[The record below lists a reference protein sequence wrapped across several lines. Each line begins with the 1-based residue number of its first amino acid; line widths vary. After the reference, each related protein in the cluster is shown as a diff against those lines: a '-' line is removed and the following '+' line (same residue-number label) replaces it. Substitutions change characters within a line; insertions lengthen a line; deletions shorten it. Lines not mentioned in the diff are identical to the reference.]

1 VGKSRT
7 RTIKTMS
14 LDLRHKQT
22 PKQRAVEKA
31 FFKAGGRHPFYMC
44 HIAANSGLRENW
56 AHKHFTE
63 QRAARR
69 LHLSPD
75 GTYFWLAGL
84 EPVTGLSLRT
94 DGSTRAFYGPW
105 ERPLTCVGCG
115 DASKQESILC
125 AQINKVPEA
134 LLDKLGAQDDL
145 APDDLL
151 GRLKRDGGVMMK
163 VSTPSRKR
171 RTGTNGTSL
180 SGALSRSVR
189 ALAATLK
196 RLSGSVLRGARRR

>member
-1 VGKSRT
+1 MSQASALPAAAEAGEARERRFVVGKGRT
-7 RTIKTMS
+7 GAIKTIA
-14 LDLRHKQT
+14 LDLRRKQV
-22 PKQRAVEKA
+22 PKQREAEKA
-31 FFKAGGRHPFYMC
+31 FIKGGGRHPFYMSF
-44 HIAANSGLRENW
+44 IAAGSGLRENW
-56 AHKHFTE
+56 EHKHFMK

-69 LHLSPD
+69 LHLSPA

-115 DASKQESILC
+115 DASKRESILC

-134 LLDKLGAQDDL
+134 LLDKLGADDDL

-151 GRLKRDGGVMMK
+151 GRLKRDGGVVMK
-163 VSTPSRKR
+163 VSSPTR
-171 RTGTNGTSL
+171 RTP
-180 SGALSRSVR
+180 VR
-189 ALAATLK
+189 
-196 RLSGSVLRGARRR
+196 RDR

>member
-1 VGKSRT
+1 VDKVRT

-22 PKQRAVEKA
+22 PKQREVEKK
-31 FFKAGGRHPFYMC
+31 FFKAGGCPPFYMS
-44 HIAANSGLRENW
+44 HIAAGSGLRENW
-56 AHKHFTE
+56 EHKHFTK

-69 LHLSPD
+69 LHLSPA

-84 EPVTGLSLRT
+84 DPVTGLSLRT

-125 AQINKVPEA
+125 AQINKVPAE
-134 LLDKLGAQDDL
+134 LLDKLSAEDNL

-151 GRLKRDGGVMMK
+151 GRIKRDGGVVIS
-163 VSTPSRKR
+163 VSSKSKTKKGRK
-171 RTGTNGTSL
+171 S
-180 SGALSRSVR
+180 
-189 ALAATLK
+189 
-196 RLSGSVLRGARRR
+196 

>member
-1 VGKSRT
+1 
-7 RTIKTMS
+7 MS

-63 QRAARR
+63 QHAARR
-69 LHLSPD
+69 LHLSPA

-94 DGSTRAFYGPW
+94 DGRTRAFYGPW

-134 LLDKLGAQDDL
+134 LLDKLGAEDDL

-171 RTGTNGTSL
+171 RTGTKGTSG
-180 SGALSRSVR
+180 SGVLSRSLR
-189 ALAATLK
+189 ELISALK
-196 RLSGSVLRGARRR
+196 KLSGSPSRGARRR

>member
-7 RTIKTMS
+7 RKVKTMS

-22 PKQRAVEKA
+22 PKQREVERK
-31 FFKAGGRHPFYMC
+31 FFKAGGCPPFYMS
-44 HIAANSGLRENW
+44 HIAAGSGLRENW
-56 AHKHFTE
+56 EHKHFTK

-69 LHLSPD
+69 LHLSPA

-84 EPVTGLSLRT
+84 KSLAGLSLRT

-115 DASKQESILC
+115 DASKQEDILC
-125 AQINKVPEA
+125 DQINKVPAE
-134 LLDKLGAQDDL
+134 LLDKLSKEDDL

-151 GRLKRDGGVMMK
+151 GRIKRDGGVLMK
-163 VSTPSRKR
+163 ASTPSRKR
-171 RTGTNGTSL
+171 RTVTTGTSR
-180 SGALSRSVR
+180 SGALSRSLR
-189 ALAATLK
+189 ELAATLNK
-196 RLSGSVLRGARRR
+196 ISGSEV

>member
-1 VGKSRT
+1 MGKGRT
-7 RTIKTMS
+7 RKIKTMA

-31 FFKAGGRHPFYMC
+31 FIKGGGRHPFYMC
-44 HIAANSGLRENW
+44 HIAAGSGLRENW
-56 AHKHFTE
+56 EHKHFTQ

-69 LHLSPD
+69 LHLSPV

-115 DASKQESILC
+115 DASKQEDILC
-125 AQINKVPEA
+125 DQINKVPEA
-134 LLDKLGAQDDL
+134 LLEKLGARDDL
-145 APDDLL
+145 APNDLL
-151 GRLKRDGGVMMK
+151 GRLKRDGGVAMK
-163 VSTPSRKR
+163 VVSKSKTKKR
-171 RTGTNGTSL
+171 GETHE
-180 SGALSRSVR
+180 
-189 ALAATLK
+189 
-196 RLSGSVLRGARRR
+196 GARAEER

>member
-1 VGKSRT
+1 
-7 RTIKTMS
+7 MS

-63 QRAARR
+63 QHAARR
-69 LHLSPD
+69 LHLSPA

-134 LLDKLGAQDDL
+134 LLDKLGAEDDL

-171 RTGTNGTSL
+171 RTGTKGTSG
-180 SGALSRSVR
+180 SCVLSRSLR
-189 ALAATLK
+189 ELISALK
-196 RLSGSVLRGARRR
+196 KLSGSPSRGARRR